1 MPSHV
6 LLLAVVLIVLAGL
19 APALAAEA
27 DAPAPAPA
35 AVPGSIIGPHFIDAR
50 RNVRTCDAIKGHR
63 VTADR
68 PCTATA
74 WFTYD

>member
-1 MPSHV
+1 MPW
-6 LLLAVVLIVLAGL
+6 
-19 APALAAEA
+19 A
-27 DAPAPAPA
+27 DRLWMVTYANRMIHPQ
-35 AVPGSIIGPHFIDAR
+35 SKQCIIGPHFIDAR